1 MTQRSLARAFTLLAT
16 AALLAGACAGPAGT
30 PSASVSAAP
39 ASAAPTSAATASA
52 APILTRPVEFVI
64 TTGPGGGSDIYARL
78 WTGIM
83 TTGKF
88 VNQPVVPVN
97 KPGGSGAI
105 AFQYTIS
112 KIGDP
117 HYLMVTLN
125 SFFTTILVQNLP
137 FQSSDFTPLAVLA
150 KDPFFLWVNADS
162 TWKTAQDF
170 IDAAKAK
177 SITVAGTGSKQE
189 DEVMFRRIEKLA
201 GTKPFNYIPYDE
213 GSTVAASLAGHA
225 GGTEVTVNN
234 PSEGLALWQASPP
247 KVRPICAFLP
257 DPPTGTFQGV
267 PTCKSQG
274 LDITDYFNLRSV
286 VGPPG
291 LNDAQIAYW
300 GEVFKKVNDAKE
312 WKDFVAKNQLV
323 ADFRT
328 GADAKKLFDEYTK
341 LHTDIAI
348 QNGWYNP

>member
-1 MTQRSLARAFTLLAT
+1 MSRSVARSLALLVTVTLLAT
-16 AALLAGACAGPAGT
+16 GCASPAASSPT
-30 PSASVSAAP
+30 PSAAGSSAPPAP
-39 ASAAPTSAATASA
+39 TASA

-64 TTGPGGGSDIYARL
+64 STGPGGGSDLYARL

-83 TTGKF
+83 TSQKL
-88 VNQPVVPVN
+88 VNVPVVPVN
-97 KPGGSGAI
+97 KPGGAGAI

-137 FQSSDFTPLAVLA
+137 FKSSDFTPIAVLA

-170 IDAAKAK
+170 IAAAKEK

-234 PSEGLALWQASPP
+234 PSEGLGLWQASPP

-257 DPPTGTFQGV
+257 DPPAGAFQGV

-300 GEVFKKVNDAKE
+300 GDVFKKVNDAKE
-312 WKDFVAKNQLV
+312 WKDFVTQNVLV